1 MASAMSLQGV
11 SEYGLL
17 HPGSCFSLPACSAGS
32 SPYAYGSL
40 CILARLISLLC

>member
-17 HPGSCFSLPACSAGS
+17 HPSSCFSLPACSAGS
-32 SPYAYGSL
+32 SPYGSL